1 MRQGVEFATADAE
14 LKLRLL
20 MIKSMNLEY
29 VPILSVWPNFLQK
42 DIIILL

>member
-29 VPILSVWPNFLQK
+29 APIHNFVQK
-42 DIIILL
+42 YIVKTDRK